1 MDIPRSLQP
10 QPASPLELAKREY
23 HAATIAMGELDAKV
37 IDAAATLDELKQA
50 YGASIVRVNAARDK
64 LVEARTPAPAAEAVA
79 HPDIDFL
86 DAIDLDLNGK
96 SRDFALD
103 RVTEADQQR
112 LAEIVRKASPHSHR
126 AELILAFLAGAVA
139 TGGEVKAL
147 DPPALVGAN

>member
-64 LVEARTPAPAAEAVA
+64 LVEARTPPAVA
-79 HPDIDFL
+79 LDPDAAFMD
-86 DAIDLDLNGK
+86 
-96 SRDFALD
+96 ALD
-103 RVTEADQQR
+103 RDLHGKNREYALTRVTESDRER
-112 LAEIVRKASPHSHR
+112 LMDIARKDSAAANR
-126 AELILAFLAGAVA
+126 AAMLVAFLAGEVA
-139 TGGEVKAL
+139 SGGEVKPL
-147 DPPALVGAN
+147 DPPMLVGAN

>member
-64 LVEARTPAPAAEAVA
+64 LVEARTPPAATLD
-79 HPDIDFL
+79 PDAAFMDAL
-86 DAIDLDLNGK
+86 DRDLHGK
-96 SRDFALD
+96 SREYALT
-103 RVTEADQQR
+103 RVTESDRER
-112 LAEIVRKASPHSHR
+112 LTEMVRKQTPEAYR
-126 AELILAFLAGAVA
+126 AETLLVFLAGARIA
-139 TGGEVKAL
+139 ESDAIIGPAAQT
-147 DPPALVGAN
+147 ALV